1 MKNTPTAPASASHH
15 ARVAALAVV
24 YTRENCLFAETTTHV
39 RLEDEAAGEFVVV
52 EQTGC
57 DLGKIHIDPGEW
69 PVLRQAI
76 DRMIDECQEA
86 PSTPSPPC

>member
-1 MKNTPTAPASASHH
+1 MKNTPTPPAAYHT
-15 ARVAALAVV
+15 RIAALAVV
-24 YTRENCLFAETTTHV
+24 YTRENCLFDETTTFV
-39 RLEDEAAGEFVVV
+39 RIDDEAAGEFVVV

-76 DRMIDECQEA
+76 DRMIDECQPA
-86 PSTPSPPC
+86 PNAGIKQRA